1 MFKTVELATK
11 PKRAPPKAKY
21 IDPIIQATFNND
33 GSLQEIVKAI
43 STRLRD
49 TNTTVVFK
57 ALIVCHQ
64 ILRAGSLENTFSYLA
79 SSSLPQQLMQQDAP
93 NLHAYGMYLAA
104 RIKSYNNIK
113 RDVIRDKSDRRA
125 SSRLRNLSVEK
136 GLLRETREVQ
146 RMIAAL
152 VESKFYSD
160 DVDDQVS
167 MTALRFLVKDLL
179 VLFTAVNEG
188 VINVLEHYF
197 EMSHVDAT
205 TALKIYKTFCRDTEK
220 VVAYLGIA
228 KKLQNVTNI
237 PIPNLKHAPVS
248 LAKSLE
254 EYLNDPN
261 FEKNREEYQEN
272 KRIADGLPPKARKE
286 SETKSQETTTGGTA
300 SLVNANGNR
309 QAPQSFTDF
318 FESIEQ
324 SQTSM
329 FDPSTNAPTLSYF
342 HQQAAFNP
350 FLPGQTT
357 GLPMV
362 PQITGMPSFPGQ
374 PSPFGPFPIMSQPTG
389 FMPPVSM
396 PGPSP
401 FLQPQMT
408 GTVNPFRQSMMMT
421 GMQPPSASP
430 FSVPP
435 MPSVPQQASGVSVGG
450 PFGQGSAPMQTQPTG
465 AFASAHPGSPFAP
478 PQQQLNGSSS
488 APIGQH
494 SASPFST
501 GVSSAFAPPGRVT
514 SPSNASV
521 PPSTAPAMSAPF
533 SQPAT
538 TSATQSLVPQKTGA
552 RNPFAPAPGTVL
564 PHTVPEQPKAPSM
577 NALAQQAFG
586 QQQQQMQEQQAQQQ
600 QQASQ
605 DHFSSIFA
613 RSDANQAAQ
622 PLTQTKTG
630 MMGNIASEFALGSG
644 TSSSAPS
651 GSVSAGGPAQS
662 QTSLGPFGQ
671 STPSQPDISHH
682 FSNLSISTNPSG
694 PSTNPSGP
702 FPFSSALLGGS
713 TSGVS
718 SPLTPQRT
726 GFAGSSVKPFQ
737 PTSDFGAKLAGEFDS
752 SDLGSSSAFG
762 NSGSHGFGQQLSTTF
777 NSSSAVASGGST
789 TASAGNVAGFNPFR
803 ATSPTQPFSSQT
815 HQQQQQQT
823 MPPQQVPMR
832 TGTVLPPLNARLGG
846 GTRSMT
852 PGSTIQNIQFGDGP
866 SSSVVGPNTNFGPST
881 TNHAGASSSGNGM
894 AGWATFGGPSNTND
908 NAKSASLI

>member
-33 GSLQEIVKAI
+33 GSLQDIVKAI

-49 TNTTVVFK
+49 GNTTVVFK

-64 ILRAGSLENTFSYLA
+64 LLRAGSLETTFSYLA

-104 RIKSYNNIK
+104 RIKSYSNIK
-113 RDVIRDKSDRRA
+113 RDIIRDKSDRRA
-125 SSRLRNLSVEK
+125 SSRLRNLSVDN

-272 KRIADGLPPKARKE
+272 KRIADGLPPKARRDTSDAKA
-286 SETKSQETTTGGTA
+286 SGPTTTTSGGSSLSTTTA
-300 SLVNANGNR
+300 TGTNGK
-309 QAPQSFTDF
+309 QAPQAFADF

-350 FLPGQTT
+350 FMPGQTS

-362 PQITGMPSFPGQ
+362 PQITGMPAFGAVGGQ
-374 PSPFGPFPIMSQPTG
+374 PNPFGAFPLMAQPTG
-389 FMPPVSM
+389 FMPNVSM
-396 PGPSP
+396 STGPSP

-408 GTVNPFRQSMMMT
+408 GAVNPFRQSMMMT
-421 GMQPPSASP
+421 GMQQPTSSP
-430 FSVPP
+430 FGVPP
-435 MPSVPQQASGVSVGG
+435 PMSQPGNG
-450 PFGQGSAPMQTQPTG
+450 PFGQVSTPMQTQSMG
-465 AFASAHPGSPFAP
+465 AFTNQQSSSPFGQ
-478 PQQQLNGSSS
+478 PQQQQHQQHQQQSVNGTSPFGQVNSTPFGAGASSS
-488 APIGQH
+488 Y
-494 SASPFST
+494 
-501 GVSSAFAPPGRVT
+501 APPGRVT
-514 SPSNASV
+514 SPSNSV
-521 PPSTAPAMSAPF
+521 VPSSMSQATSAPF
-533 SQPAT
+533 SQP
-538 TSATQSLVPQKTGA
+538 SASSAPAALVPQKTGA

-564 PHTVPEQPKAPSM
+564 PHTVPEQAKAPSM

-586 QQQQQMQEQQAQQQ
+586 RQQQQQQQEQTQEQQAQTQPY
-600 QQASQ
+600 
-605 DHFSSIFA
+605 DHFSSIFGQQN
-613 RSDANQAAQ
+613 SGQAPQ

-630 MMGNIASEFALGSG
+630 LMGNIASEFAFGSTPSTSAAPSTSG
-644 TSSSAPS
+644 GVSSS
-651 GSVSAGGPAQS
+651 
-662 QTSLGPFGQ
+662 PFGQ
-671 STPSQPDISHH
+671 STTSQQQQPNSSLPSQ
-682 FSNLSISTNPSG
+682 FSSLSISTNPTGSGAPFHSG
-694 PSTNPSGP
+694 PSFAGTGES
-702 FPFSSALLGGS
+702 
-713 TSGVS
+713 VS

-726 GFAGSSVKPFQ
+726 GFAGSTVKPFQ
-737 PTSDFGAKLAGEFDS
+737 PTSDFGAKLAGE
-752 SDLGSSSAFG
+752 LGG
-762 NSGSHGFGQQLSTTF
+762 G
-777 NSSSAVASGGST
+777 ASGGNFGTGPVNSFNSFGSNVQQT
-789 TASAGNVAGFNPFR
+789 SGAAESALATSLSDQTGFNPFR
-803 ATSPTQPFSSQT
+803 NTTLQSGSSSGFQPPSNAFSTQ
-815 HQQQQQQT
+815 
-823 MPPQQVPMR
+823 QQVPMR
-832 TGTVLPPLNARLGG
+832 TGTVLPPLNSKLSDGLKSSTTPNGG
-846 GTRSMT
+846 VG
-852 PGSTIQNIQFGDGP
+852 
-866 SSSVVGPNTNFGPST
+866 VGPFGSGFGTSTVGTSVPGTNGT
-881 TNHAGASSSGNGM
+881 AQAGGLSS
-894 AGWATFGGPSNTND
+894 WTTFGGAGSLNNNGPGAGND
-908 NAKSASLI
+908 SLI